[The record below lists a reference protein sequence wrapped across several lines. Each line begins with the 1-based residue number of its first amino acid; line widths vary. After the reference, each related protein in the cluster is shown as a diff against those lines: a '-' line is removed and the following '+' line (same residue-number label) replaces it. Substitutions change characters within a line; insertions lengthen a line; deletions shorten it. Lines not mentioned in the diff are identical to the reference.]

1 MSDQTSDLYL
11 SSKQRDLLVAAL
23 SSNQP
28 TSTRANMPSGT
39 AEAKNTETPT
49 GTSAASMPG
58 SGRLDLSD
66 ESPFLDYP
74 LDGEGDDSFNFDG
87 EGRMFD
93 DLPEDDEA
101 VDVVADAYEHLHDK
115 RKSIDGAD
123 EDDTGGGKRREGED
137 KTAKKPGRKPL
148 TSEPTTVGHTPVS
161 AKVIL
166 TIPRNAKRRTVLPS
180 EPSENEKRS
189 ISKT

>member
-1 MSDQTSDLYL
+1 MSEQTSDLYL
-11 SSKQRDLLVAAL
+11 SPQQRDLLVAAL

-28 TSTRANMPSGT
+28 ASKR
-39 AEAKNTETPT
+39 
-49 GTSAASMPG
+49 ASMPSTTADPKLVQTPAGTSGPSVPG
-58 SGRLDLSD
+58 SGHLDLSD

-74 LDGEGDDSFNFDG
+74 LDGEGDDSFNFDE

-93 DLPEDDEA
+93 DLPDD
-101 VDVVADAYEHLHDK
+101 DVGADSLADAYEHLHDK

-148 TSEPTTVGHTPVS
+148 TSEPTTVSLFLVFVTSV
-161 AKVIL
+161 L
-166 TIPRNAKRRTVLPS
+166 TCVET
-180 EPSENEKRS
+180 
-189 ISKT
+189 